1 MVLLSNNNQL
11 DIKKYH
17 ILQCLEK
24 KRESFNVIVIPLN
37 KTLDKNDTDDKPQVE
52 FKNVNISYEDNNSIL
67 GSSKNK

>member
-1 MVLLSNNNQL
+1 MVLLSSNNQL

-24 KRESFNVIVIPLN
+24 KRESFNVIVIPLD

-52 FKNVNISYEDNNSIL
+52 FKNVNISYEDINSIL